1 MVKVHPTRYLVKV
14 YFFSQKVYLRVRERK
29 KGPGKG
35 AEAGAPNPHFFPP
48 ILRPPTLRL
57 QLCEYSSVGAP
68 GGRPDAIEA
77 EPRHAVGA
85 RARVLC
91 HSADEG
97 LHRELLAV
105 LADPLVRVRVRA
117 RARVRVRV

>member
-1 MVKVHPTRYLVKV
+1 MHERTVECEALLPTEYSLARP
-14 YFFSQKVYLRVRERK
+14 QHIVRRIYTSARNHTRFYSPLA
-29 KGPGKG
+29 PG
-35 AEAGAPNPHFFPP
+35 
-48 ILRPPTLRL
+48 TLRL

-68 GGRPDAIEA
+68 GGGPDAIEA

-117 RARVRVRV
+117 